1 MIPTRRP
8 RCNNLLA
15 ALAATLA
22 CAGSAAAQPF
32 DGERDPQPERATLAI
47 VGGLLIDGH
56 EGPPLPGGIVLVD
69 GDRIVA
75 AGSRDALDV
84 PRAPRSSMPPG

>member
-1 MIPTRRP
+1 MIPTQRP
-8 RCNNLLA
+8 WCNNLLA
-15 ALAATLA
+15 TLVVTLA

-69 GDRIVA
+69 GNRIVA
-75 AGSRDALDV
+75 AGSREASMSLTA
-84 PRAPRSSMPPG
+84 RRSSMPPG